1 MTQSPKSPWWTE
13 RRREAVAFL
22 VLVSPNLILLGIW
35 TYWPFIQ
42 SFYLS
47 LTDWN
52 PLKPNSKFVAFDNY
66 RKLLASSDFWQITRN
81 TLIFAAG
88 TVTIGLALALALAV
102 LLNQKLA
109 GRSLWRFIY
118 FSPHIT
124 TTAAIALVWSA
135 MYAPDYGVFAALL
148 SAVGVTFPNVLASP
162 AWVLPALMLVAI
174 WKGLGFSMVVFL
186 AALQGVDRALL
197 EAAAID
203 GANGWQRFW
212 HVTFP
217 AISPVTYF
225 LVVVGVMG
233 AIKTFDLVAVMTGGG
248 PAGAS
253 NMYVYQIY
261 REAFDYLRMGMASAL
276 AVIMFVLILALTYFQ
291 AMLKR
296 RWVSY

>member
-1 MTQSPKSPWWTE
+1 
-13 RRREAVAFL
+13 
-22 VLVSPNLILLGIW
+22 
-35 TYWPFIQ
+35 
-42 SFYLS
+42 
-47 LTDWN
+47 
-52 PLKPNSKFVAFDNY
+52 
-66 RKLLASSDFWQITRN
+66 
-81 TLIFAAG
+81 
-88 TVTIGLALALALAV
+88 
-102 LLNQKLA
+102 
-109 GRSLWRFIY
+109 
-118 FSPHIT
+118 
-124 TTAAIALVWSA
+124 
-135 MYAPDYGVFAALL
+135 
-148 SAVGVTFPNVLASP
+148 
-162 AWVLPALMLVAI
+162 